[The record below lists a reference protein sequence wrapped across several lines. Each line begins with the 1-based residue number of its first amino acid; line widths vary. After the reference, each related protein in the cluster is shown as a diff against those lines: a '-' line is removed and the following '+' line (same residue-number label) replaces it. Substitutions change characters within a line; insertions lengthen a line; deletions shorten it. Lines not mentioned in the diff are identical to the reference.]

1 MDYRFGG
8 ARLYDQNR
16 DRFHVQ
22 LRCHQATAGI
32 CVLAH
37 SHRRQKRRDPERAKT
52 RDRQQ
57 GFQIC
62 RRCRCRQ
69 TAHRAGRGERGQFVQ
84 MSGWSKKRG
93 LRHRQMPQRYLDDFT
108 IGEVFKSSPHTLT
121 EKHFAAFAEMT
132 GDVHPLH
139 YNLDYARTHG
149 WDAPL
154 AHGLLLF
161 GLCAL
166 GAAPISRELT
176 DSMVAMLGNEARY
189 KCPAFIGDTVTPQ
202 FTVVGIEPKG
212 NERGILRLA
221 IALHN
226 QSDELV
232 LEGAHILMLK
242 RRT

>member
-1 MDYRFGG
+1 MAD
-8 ARLYDQNR
+8 A
-16 DRFHVQ
+16 
-22 LRCHQATAGI
+22 
-32 CVLAH
+32 
-37 SHRRQKRRDPERAKT
+37 
-52 RDRQQ
+52 
-57 GFQIC
+57 
-62 RRCRCRQ
+62 
-69 TAHRAGRGERGQFVQ
+69 
-84 MSGWSKKRG
+84 
-93 LRHRQMPQRYLDDFT
+93 MPQRYLDDFT

-132 GDVHPLH
+132 GDAHPLH
-139 YNLDYARTHG
+139 YNPDYARGRG
-149 WDAPL
+149 WDAPV

-166 GAAPISRELT
+166 GAAPISRELI

-189 KCPAFIGDTVTPQ
+189 KRPAFIGDTVTPQ

-226 QSDELV
+226 QRDELI